1 MTQLFAEDTVY
12 ISEQQDQKSVFKE
25 IAHKLFEKG
34 LVTEEYLDNLI
45 DREEHYPTAL
55 PLSPID
61 SSLPNIAIP
70 HTESQFVNVTRIV
83 PVKLEHAITFH
94 NMILPDEKLEVSFL
108 FMILNNEEK
117 EQAGLLAAIMG
128 FANRD
133 KGVFAFQKSGGQ
145 FVANLI
151 CFLCRDFTGPEGLP
165 RLKF

>member
-61 SSLPNIAIP
+61 LSLPKWFRYFN
-70 HTESQFVNVTRIV
+70 HDFSY
-83 PVKLEHAITFH
+83 
-94 NMILPDEKLEVSFL
+94 
-108 FMILNNEEK
+108 NN
-117 EQAGLLAAIMG
+117 GRT
-128 FANRD
+128 N
-133 KGVFAFQKSGGQ
+133 
-145 FVANLI
+145 
-151 CFLCRDFTGPEGLP
+151 
-165 RLKF
+165 

>member
-25 IAHKLFEKG
+25 IAQKLFEKG

-45 DREEHYPTAL
+45 DREENYPTAL

-83 PVKLEHAITFH
+83 PVKLS
-94 NMILPDEKLEVSFL
+94 P
-108 FMILNNEEK
+108 
-117 EQAGLLAAIMG
+117 
-128 FANRD
+128 
-133 KGVFAFQKSGGQ
+133 
-145 FVANLI
+145 NLSVK
-151 CFLCRDFTGPEGLP
+151 CVTG
-165 RLKF
+165 

>member
-45 DREEHYPTAL
+45 DREEYYPTAL

-117 EQAGLLAAIMG
+117 EQAGLLAAIMD
-128 FANRD
+128 FINRQD
-133 KGVFAFQKSGGQ
+133 KEALIKFFNSENPERIYQ
-145 FVANLI
+145 FLENN
-151 CFLCRDFTGPEGLP
+151 F
-165 RLKF
+165 